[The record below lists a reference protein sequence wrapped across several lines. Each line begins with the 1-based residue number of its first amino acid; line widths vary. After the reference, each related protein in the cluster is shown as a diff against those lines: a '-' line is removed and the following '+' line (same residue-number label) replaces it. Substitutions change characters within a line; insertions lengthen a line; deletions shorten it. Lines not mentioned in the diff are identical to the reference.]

1 VTTWPRAG
9 GRRAVHVGRR
19 SSSTRARRA
28 RPHTWVPGPGR
39 HRGPPRPHAVRTLLF
54 CCVYPDILFV
64 PGQVRS
70 LLQKACGICWLAYI
84 PSPPVCPRARLLERA
99 NSRARC
105 AEHGVRNARQA
116 RAGWAARSQ
125 APRCA
130 GRRRACTSRWPP
142 PRTGARFRRAR
153 PACPPTGARPGR
165 ARSPLSRCAPRPC
178 CRRARA
184 RRRRARGRSW
194 CRQLRRGNIGP
205 NTQDFCCTA
214 ASVLNVMSPGRS
226 IAYRVD
232 GRARESACCHWQL
245 MLASSAAGANARPHS
260 LRQAFQAAVPAA
272 GALSGPLCGAGCG
285 WAAACGGAGQARR
298 ALGRACRGVGRSMAL
313 PLMRPRLSMRAC
325 ALSFVPIVWSSLHS
339 SAGAAL

>member
-1 VTTWPRAG
+1 MWDLLARVHTFAACLPSRKAAG
-9 GRRAVHVGRR
+9 ACQLAGPL
-19 SSSTRARRA
+19 RRA
-28 RPHTWVPGPGR
+28 RGAQRSPGARRVGGALAGAP
-39 HRGPPRPHAVRTLLF
+39 VR
-54 CCVYPDILFV
+54 
-64 PGQVRS
+64 
-70 LLQKACGICWLAYI
+70 
-84 PSPPVCPRARLLERA
+84 
-99 NSRARC
+99 
-105 AEHGVRNARQA
+105 
-116 RAGWAARSQ
+116 WAAAGLHFTVAATADGRAFQ
-125 APRCA
+125 AGQAGVPADRRAPR
-130 GRRRACTSRWPP
+130 G
-142 PRTGARFRRAR
+142 GAR
-153 PACPPTGARPGR
+153 
-165 ARSPLSRCAPRPC
+165 LSRCAPRPC